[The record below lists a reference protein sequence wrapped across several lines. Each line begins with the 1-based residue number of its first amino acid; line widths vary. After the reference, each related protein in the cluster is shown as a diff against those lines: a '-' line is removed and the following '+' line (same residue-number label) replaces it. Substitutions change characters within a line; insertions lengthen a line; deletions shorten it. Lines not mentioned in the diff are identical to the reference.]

1 MIKCGIQRR
10 ESLQDN
16 GRQVSEMKY
25 LLGID
30 VGTTGTKSLLFS
42 EEGTLLGSAYR
53 AYPTAMPGLE
63 LREQDPEDW
72 WHAVVETVHEVCAE
86 PEIGRHVAGISLS
99 LQGGTMAP
107 VDENF
112 DPVRPAMVWSDKRC
126 AAQKEA
132 YLREVGEAD
141 TMYRKTGWKL
151 GNGLNAN
158 QIRWMRD
165 NEPENFA
172 RTKLFLSVPDY
183 ISLKMTGV
191 AACDMSDAG
200 INQLANI
207 REFAYDPQL
216 LAFAGITE
224 EQLPKLVRSG
234 EVIGHLTEQA
244 AAELGLT
251 TDCVLVGGAHDQYA
265 VALGAGAC
273 NAGDILIGSGT
284 AWVVTAIGDAPDFDS
299 GFAQSVAAS
308 PGKWGTL
315 RSLGT
320 GGVCLEWWRKNL
332 TVGPD
337 HEPVSYAV
345 INEEVARRRA
355 AEDGL
360 FFYPFSGR
368 ATQEK
373 GFRKATFV
381 GLDLSHDRFDMARA
395 IMEGVAFQIVWMM
408 EAFKT
413 KPSKEGLKLAGG
425 AAKSEL
431 WCQILAD
438 IANLPVR
445 IPEVADLAC
454 VGAAVLAG
462 AGCGVFASQEE
473 GCRRLAVKERLIQP
487 DFRRAEQYAVLRK
500 EYQRYAEALGA
511 AYQL

>member
-1 MIKCGIQRR
+1 
-10 ESLQDN
+10 
-16 GRQVSEMKY
+16 MKY

-42 EEGTLLGSAYR
+42 EKGTLMGSAYR
-53 AYPTAMPGLE
+53 SYPTATPSLE
-63 LREQDPEDW
+63 SREQEPEDW
-72 WHAVVETVHEVCAE
+72 WRAVVETVREVCAE
-86 PEIGRHVAGISLS
+86 SDIGRHVAGISLS
-99 LQGGTMAP
+99 LQGGTMVA
-107 VDENF
+107 VDENGVA
-112 DPVRPAMVWSDKRC
+112 VRPAMVWSDKRC
-126 AAQKEA
+126 TEQRKT
-132 YLREVGEAD
+132 YLQEVGEAD

-151 GNGLNAN
+151 GNGRNAC

-172 RTKLFLSVPDY
+172 KTWMFLSVPDY
-183 ISLKMTGV
+183 ISLKMTGI

-207 REFAYDPQL
+207 REFTYDPQL
-216 LAFAGITE
+216 LDFAGVTE
-224 EQLPKLVRSG
+224 AQLPKLVRSG
-234 EVIGHLTEQA
+234 DVIGHLTEQA
-244 AAELGLT
+244 AAELRLT
-251 TDCVLVGGAHDQYA
+251 TDCVLVAGAHDQYA

-332 TVGPD
+332 TVGADGQTIPY
-337 HEPVSYAV
+337 EV
-345 INEEVARRRA
+345 INEEVSHRKA
-355 AEDGL
+355 AENGL

-368 ATQEK
+368 STQQK
-373 GFRKATFV
+373 GFQKATFV

-413 KPSKEGLKLAGG
+413 KPSPEGLKLAGG

-431 WCQILAD
+431 WCHILAD
-438 IANLPVR
+438 IANLRVR

-462 AGCGVFASQEE
+462 TGCGLFASQEE

-487 DFRRAEQYAVLRK
+487 DPRRVEQYAALRK

>member
-1 MIKCGIQRR
+1 
-10 ESLQDN
+10 
-16 GRQVSEMKY
+16 MKY

-42 EEGTLLGSAYR
+42 EEGTLMGCAYR
-53 AYPTAMPGLE
+53 SYPTAMPQLE
-63 LREQDPEDW
+63 RREQNPEDW
-72 WHAVVETVHEVCAE
+72 WRAVVETVREICTE
-86 PEIGRHVAGISLS
+86 PDICSNVAGISLS
-99 LQGGTMAP
+99 LQGGTMVA
-107 VDENF
+107 VDEHGKA
-112 DPVRPAMVWSDKRC
+112 VRPAMVWSDKRC
-126 AAQKEA
+126 AAEKEA
-132 YLREVGEAD
+132 YLREVGDAE
-141 TMYRKTGWKL
+141 TMYQKTGWKL
-151 GNGLNAN
+151 GNGRNAC

-172 RTKLFLSVPDY
+172 RTRMFLSVPDY
-183 ISLKMTGV
+183 ISWKMTGV
-191 AACDMSDAG
+191 AACDLSNAG
-200 INQLANI
+200 INQLADI
-207 REFAYDPQL
+207 QAGKYDPEL
-216 LAFAGITE
+216 LVYAGITE
-224 EQLPKLVRSG
+224 EQLPKLLRSG
-234 EVIGHLTEQA
+234 EVIGPLTEIA

-251 TDCVLVGGAHDQYA
+251 TGCVLVAGAHDQYA

-284 AWVVTAIGDAPDFDS
+284 AWVVTAISDEPDFAS

-308 PGKWGTL
+308 PGKWGAL

-332 TVGPD
+332 TVGESG
-337 HEPVSYAV
+337 EPIPYEG
-345 INEEVARRRA
+345 INEEVTKRRA

-368 ATQEK
+368 STQEK
-373 GFRKATFV
+373 GFQKATFV

-408 EAFKT
+408 EAFKA
-413 KPSKEGLKLAGG
+413 KPPKEGLKLAGG

-431 WCQILAD
+431 WCRILAD

-462 AGCGVFASQEE
+462 VGCGVFANQEE
-473 GCRRLAVKERLIQP
+473 GCRKLAVGERVIQP
-487 DFRRAEQYAVLRK
+487 DPVRAARCAELRK
-500 EYQRYAEALGA
+500 EYQQCAEKLGA
-511 AYQL
+511 VYGI

>member
-1 MIKCGIQRR
+1 
-10 ESLQDN
+10 
-16 GRQVSEMKY
+16 MKY

-42 EEGTLLGSAYR
+42 EDGVLLGSAYR
-53 AYPTAMPGLE
+53 AYPTVMPTLDR
-63 LREQDPEDW
+63 REQDPEDW
-72 WHAVVETVHEVCAE
+72 WRAVVDTVREICTDPGVCRNVV
-86 PEIGRHVAGISLS
+86 GVSLS
-99 LQGGTMAP
+99 LQGGTMVP
-107 VDENF
+107 VDENGAA
-112 DPVRPAMVWSDKRC
+112 VRPAMVWSDKRC
-126 AAQKEA
+126 AQQKEA
-132 YLREVGEAD
+132 YLCEVGDAD

-158 QIRWMRD
+158 QIRWMRN

-200 INQLANI
+200 INQLADI
-207 REFAYDPQL
+207 RKLAYDPQL
-216 LAFAGITE
+216 LAFAGISE
-224 EQLPKLVRSG
+224 AQLPKLVRSG
-234 EVIGHLTEQA
+234 DVIGHLTPEA

-251 TDCVLVGGAHDQYA
+251 TDCVLVAGAHDQYA

-273 NAGDILIGSGT
+273 NAGDIFIGSGT
-284 AWVVTAIGDAPDFDS
+284 AWVVTAIGDHPDFDS

-320 GGVCLEWWRKNL
+320 GGVCIEWWRKNL
-332 TVGPD
+332 TVGEGGELIPY
-337 HEPVSYAV
+337 EAINAEVSK
-345 INEEVARRRA
+345 RRA

-438 IANLPVR
+438 VANLPVR

-454 VGAAVLAG
+454 VGAAVMAG
-462 AGCGVFASQEE
+462 TGCGVFASQEE

-487 DFRRAEQYAVLRK
+487 DPGRAGQYAALRK